1 MNTPRIHPRKFG
13 VALASGLKWLAFGAM
28 LSLPYADARAC
39 DACNVVFGRE
49 LQGDRAGSL
58 AAADLLAAAQNQS
71 QLPLDGMGSGAF
83 RFDGVSA
90 ANPTPPS
97 DAVVASAE
105 PVADPAVEFVETVT
119 QTITP
124 AVPWQSPSA
133 LGSQPYDSVPADW
146 KDDPNIEIIERDYN
160 LPIPAT
166 SYVPQSTKHDKS
178 FTVEL
183 AEGKVYIGNGVV
195 YDGFVTNGTIPG
207 PTVIVDEG
215 DIVEFNVI
223 NKGTIPHGASIHAAY
238 TQTSKYLGKIGPG
251 ESRRVVFRV
260 TQPGVYLYHCAP
272 GGHAIPMHVLFG
284 QYGMMIVKPKKE
296 PYLMDTVMGKKP
308 DLELYLVQHEYYA
321 SGKDAIE
328 GNALYTTFNGKLF
341 RYVEEPIK
349 VRPGDFVRI
358 YFLNV
363 GPNLLSTFHIVGITW
378 DYVYWQGNPKAVWP
392 GGQSVT
398 AGPTD
403 SWVIDFRIP
412 PDEGAYTML
421 SHAVGSTARG
431 AIGLLVASK
440 DAETPKVVD
449 AQGIAYTNEEM
460 DGIIAKATRVISP
473 FKPTNYDG
481 VHRYAPGTKEVT
493 VSIIGNSYWPKVI
506 EIEPGTTV
514 KWVNEDAFT
523 YLAGEFAGIHN
534 AMSIGGDL
542 EPFSTPLLAHGE
554 SASVTFN
561 ELGEYEYMCAPHPYM
576 HGKIIIKENPI
587 QATIG
592 GKGSASGMDTGWLL
606 PLAIGAFVVALF
618 SLYRSQAKSEEV
630 KG

>member
-1 MNTPRIHPRKFG
+1 MKTPLYSIGILRTPLPRTGKW
-13 VALASGLKWLAFGAM
+13 VALAL
-28 LSLPYADARAC
+28 LSIMAHGEASAC

-49 LQGDRAGSL
+49 LQSERAGSL
-58 AAADLLAAAQNQS
+58 AAADLQAAAQNQS
-71 QLPLDGMGSGAF
+71 GLPLDGLGSGAF
-83 RFDGVSA
+83 KFDGVSA
-90 ANPTPPS
+90 SNPPIQ
-97 DAVVASAE
+97 DAEAIADSAE
-105 PVADPAVEFVETVT
+105 VTMVGEVPMPVV
-119 QTITP
+119 TP
-124 AVPWQSPSA
+124 ASRWAPTVAP
-133 LGSQPYDSVPADW
+133 GNKPYDTVPEEW

-166 SYVPQSTKHDKS
+166 SYVPQSTKPDKS
-178 FTVEL
+178 FTIEL

-207 PTVIVDEG
+207 PMIIVDEG
-215 DIVEFNVI
+215 DIVAFTVV

-284 QYGMMIVKPKKE
+284 QYGMMVVKPKKE
-296 PYLMDTVMGKKP
+296 PYLMDKVMGKAP

-341 RYVEEPIK
+341 RYVEDPIK

-378 DYVYWQGNPKAVWP
+378 DYVYWQGHPKAAWP

-403 SWVIDFRIP
+403 SWVMDFRIP

-431 AIGLLVASK
+431 AIGLLVASN
-440 DAETPKVVD
+440 DAETPAEVSS
-449 AQGIAYTNEEM
+449 QGIAYDNAEM
-460 DGIIAKATRVISP
+460 ESILAKATRVISP
-473 FKPTNYDG
+473 FKPTNYDA
-481 VHRYAPGTKEVT
+481 VARYAPGTKEVT

-514 KWVNEDAFT
+514 TWINEDAFT

-534 AMSIGGDL
+534 AMSMGGEL
-542 EPFSTPLLAHGE
+542 EPFSTPLLAHAE
-554 SASVTFN
+554 SASHRFDEV
-561 ELGEYEYMCAPHPYM
+561 GEYEYMCAPHPYM
-576 HGKIIIKENPI
+576 IGKIIIKESVI
-587 QATIG
+587 QATDAS
-592 GKGSASGMDTGWLL
+592 GKSSGMDTGWLL
-606 PLAIGAFVVALF
+606 PLAAGAFVVALL
-618 SLYRSQAKSEEV
+618 SLYRSQRYSTNPNS
-630 KG
+630 

>member
-1 MNTPRIHPRKFG
+1 MNTPRTHLRKNG
-13 VALASGLKWLAFGAM
+13 VALASSLKWLALGAV
-28 LSLPYADARAC
+28 LTLAHVNAYAC
-39 DACNVVFGRE
+39 DACNVAFGRE
-49 LQGDRAGSL
+49 LEGDRAESL
-58 AAADLLAAAQNQS
+58 AAADLRAAAEKQS
-71 QLPLDGMGSGAF
+71 QLPLGGLGSGAF

-90 ANPTPPS
+90 ANATPAE
-97 DAVVASAE
+97 DAVVAATAVISDAAE
-105 PVADPAVEFVETVT
+105 EFVETVT
-119 QTITP
+119 QTIP
-124 AVPWQSPSA
+124 AISWASPASLGTKPYGPVPSE
-133 LGSQPYDSVPADW
+133 W

-160 LPIPAT
+160 LPIPPT
-166 SYVPQSTKHDKS
+166 SYVPQTTKHDKS
-178 FTVEL
+178 FTIEL
-183 AEGKVYIGNGVV
+183 SEGKVYIGNGVV

-207 PTVIVDEG
+207 PTIIVDEG

-223 NKGTIPHGASIHAAY
+223 NNGTIPHGASIHAAY
-238 TQTSKYLGKIGPG
+238 TQTSKYLGKINPG

-284 QYGMMIVKPKKE
+284 QYGMMVVKPKKE
-296 PYLMDTVMGKKP
+296 PYIMDTIMGKEP
-308 DLELYLVQHEYYA
+308 DLELYLIQHELYA

-328 GNALYTTFNGKLF
+328 GKALYTVFNGKLF
-341 RYVEEPIK
+341 RYVEEPINA
-349 VRPGDFVRI
+349 RPGDFVRI

-403 SWVIDFRIP
+403 SWVIDFRVP
-412 PDEGAYTML
+412 PDEGAYTLL

-440 DAETPKVVD
+440 DAETPKVLD
-449 AQGIAYTNEEM
+449 AQGLSHTAEEM
-460 DGIIAKATRVISP
+460 EVIASKATRIISP

-481 VHRYAPGTKEVT
+481 IHRYPPGTKEVT
-493 VSIIGNSYWPKVI
+493 VSIVGNSFWPKVI

-534 AMSIGGDL
+534 AMSLGGDL
-542 EPFSTPLLAHGE
+542 EPFNTPLLAHGE
-554 SASVTFN
+554 SASVTFD
-561 ELGEYEYMCAPHPYM
+561 EIGEYNYMCAPHPYM
-576 HGKIIIKENPI
+576 IGKIIIKENPI
-587 QATIG
+587 QVTAG
-592 GKGSASGMDTGWLL
+592 GKGSSSGMDSGWLL
-606 PLAIGAFVVALF
+606 PLAIGAFVIALF
-618 SLYRSQAKSEEV
+618 SLYRNQSKSEGI